1 MEDLDQYL
9 QTELDSINDM
19 FQEFQ
24 IQDKQ
29 FEQRIRTGSQD
40 ILAMESKA
48 KEVWL
53 EWHGD
58 LTFSGLQ

>member
-24 IQDKQ
+24 TQDQ
-29 FEQRIRTGSQD
+29 QSEQRTRTASQD
-40 ILAMESKA
+40 LQAMESKA
-48 KEVWL
+48 REVCL
-53 EWHGD
+53 
-58 LTFSGLQ
+58 LMT